1 MKTLNSKN
9 IVSFR
14 INKIKFLFQSIQSNI
29 LFSIHKIIVTSKRFG
44 LPAPITTAYSRP
56 ILIATSIIALGTS
69 IYPIKPSQAQSTEIN
84 DQFRE
89 GIYKG
94 CLKTKGNSKVLCSC
108 YSTKIS
114 RRYSPTQIIPIYQLI
129 KSSDDAR
136 KMFFLSHS
144 PDYAACKQRT
154 H

>member
-1 MKTLNSKN
+1 MKTLIPKN
-9 IVSFR
+9 TASFR
-14 INKIKFLFQSIQSNI
+14 FSKTKLFFQSIKSNI
-29 LFSIHKIIVTSKRFG
+29 SISIRKTIAASKKFG
-44 LPAPITTAYSRP
+44 RAAPSATTYGRS
-56 ILIATSIIALGTS
+56 ILIATSIIMLGTS